1 LRLSSA
7 ERWLTGLI
15 SALGTPV
22 HLAGLLAPGLYR
34 DPAVLLPQ
42 NHATDFITLFLGI
55 PLLAG
60 AGVAAARGSL
70 RGRLL
75 WLGALGFLVYDYGM
89 YALGVR
95 WNPLFLGYLALFGL
109 SLFALILGLSGTD
122 SSELNRKLGDQLP
135 RKAIAAY
142 LAGVA
147 VAVGAAWL
155 SEETLATFRGEI
167 PPSVTEFETPTN
179 IVHVF
184 DLAIVLPAMA
194 VAAVLLLRRRP
205 WGALLSGVLLI
216 KAATIGLWVLVMM
229 GFMARAGYST
239 SGPQLVLFSL
249 LTFLGALLS
258 WRFLQQV
265 PPSR

>member
-1 LRLSSA
+1 
-7 ERWLTGLI
+7 
-15 SALGTPV
+15 
-22 HLAGLLAPGLYR
+22 
-34 DPAVLLPQ
+34 
-42 NHATDFITLFLGI
+42 
-55 PLLAG
+55 
-60 AGVAAARGSL
+60 
-70 RGRLL
+70 
-75 WLGALGFLVYDYGM
+75 
-89 YALGVR
+89 
-95 WNPLFLGYLALFGL
+95 
-109 SLFALILGLSGTD
+109 LFALILGLSGTD

-229 GFMARAGYST
+229 GFMARAGYAT